1 MNTKSFIIGFTAMDA
16 IIRAAKATVHAQ
28 DTAQEV
34 KTVITS
40 FFAGAKQAVKYHRD
54 RRNTCRMLTHVH
66 SNKEQGDDY

>member
-1 MNTKSFIIGFTAMDA
+1 MNTKSFIIGFATMSA

-54 RRNTCRMLTHVH
+54 RRNTCRMLTHVR